1 MEIVKNL
8 LAAIGLMAIIFGFYI
23 LFKPKETT
31 ELDTLHKQNDSLFAQ
46 IEKTNQF
53 VDSMEKVND
62 VLDSQKVVLV
72 SKMGDL
78 NKKTKKLK
86 EQHEKDIERINAM
99 SDNDVTDLFS
109 DKFTDIE

>member
-23 LFKPKETT
+23 LFKPKEIT